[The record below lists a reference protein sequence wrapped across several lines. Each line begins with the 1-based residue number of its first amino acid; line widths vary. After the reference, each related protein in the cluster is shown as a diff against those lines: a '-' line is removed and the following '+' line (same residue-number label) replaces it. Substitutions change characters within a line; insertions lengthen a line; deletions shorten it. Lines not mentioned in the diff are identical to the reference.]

1 MLLAATGTLL
11 LLLLV
16 YSEAAAAAVLC
27 LYPAVVVRV
36 LLSMA
41 SQKHPLGMQLHDH
54 WRSCWLRCMLLLL
67 AGCPG
72 AAAAGPG
79 ARVEPSSARC

>member
-16 YSEAAAAAVLC
+16 RSEPAAAAVLC
-27 LYPAVVVRV
+27 LYPTVVIRV
-36 LLSMA
+36 LLSLA
-41 SQKHPLGMQLHDH
+41 SQKHRLGMQLHDH
-54 WRSCWLRCMLLLL
+54 CRIFWLPCMLLLL
-67 AGCPG
+67 ARCPG